1 MRKNIVRNVIVHIA
15 DNADIHALADR
26 VSEFHVDII
35 ERKLN
40 QSDLTTEQK
49 IAVIDKIL
57 DNLKSREINGIIK

>member
-15 DNADIHALADR
+15 DNTDIHTLADR
-26 VSEFHVDII
+26 VSEFHADII

-57 DNLKSREINGIIK
+57 DNLKSREDNGIIK

>member
-1 MRKNIVRNVIVHIA
+1 MRKNTIQNVIVHIA

-26 VSEFHVDII
+26 VNEFHLDII

-40 QSDLTTEQK
+40 QSDLSTEQK

-57 DNLKSREINGIIK
+57 DDLKSREINGIIK